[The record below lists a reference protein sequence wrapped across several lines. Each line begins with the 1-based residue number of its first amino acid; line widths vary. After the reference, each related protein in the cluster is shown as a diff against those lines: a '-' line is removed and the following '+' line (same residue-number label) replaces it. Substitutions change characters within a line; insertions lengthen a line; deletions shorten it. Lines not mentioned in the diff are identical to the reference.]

1 MAQPT
6 ARHLSR
12 LARLAADLRGKQDLC
27 VVFQR
32 LVEASERSG
41 MIVAGERWI
50 LEQLQQRVGT
60 AMESLGALQEAETTS
75 QATDHLSEL
84 ERILSDPEWDA
95 SRGVLADLKEQDAER
110 EAMLRQYEG
119 QLAEW
124 ADHIGDLK
132 TLIGEARE
140 SRAPV
145 MREETQVLGLE
156 ATVQRAER
164 ALRDRDF
171 GALTEAIARLD
182 EAKPVPAE
190 LSEGIASK
198 TRESEPLS
206 RQADLLLLQ
215 SPLVDQTNEYTVLLR
230 TPSETG
236 RHGVN
241 IQDSSTLVR
250 QDRQQMRDAVD
261 EITQAIN
268 LGLAR
273 QFRQRTDQGLTRAA
287 HVEYAGEHS
296 PDSDEQGVSDEAEEP
311 PVQQTADQREPIPR
325 DLIPVDVSGQRASV
339 QSVNGL
345 AQSVGDLMYRLLM
358 PEAMQRYLDDTP
370 CSVTITTND
379 LELPWELMWYRDDF
393 LCLDRP
399 VARMP
404 MGRAF
409 PREDPPRARG
419 SNKLLFR
426 LIYADPQGNLPAAER
441 EVDQIKE
448 GLTAAWGDQIQVDVL
463 KGADATGR
471 QLNEDLRSGKYD
483 VIHFAGHAAFNERE
497 PDLSGLLLHGEEVF
511 FAQKTRRLLEGR
523 PLVFLNACESGRTAN
538 ADELQSVGT
547 YLQKPAEGL
556 ASSFVYG
563 GALGCIGAL
572 WPVYDD
578 AASEF
583 AVTFYSRVLEGY
595 MIGEAMRRARI
606 RIREKFPRQIT
617 WAAFVLYGDPT
628 FRLAG

>member
-182 EAKPVPAE
+182 AAKAVPAE
-190 LSEGIASK
+190 LSAGIASK
-198 TRESEPLS
+198 ARESGPLS

-215 SPLVDQTNEYTVLLR
+215 SPLVDQTYEYTVLLR
-230 TPSETG
+230 TPSEPG
-236 RHGVN
+236 SHGVN

-261 EITQAIN
+261 EITRAIN

-273 QFRQRTDQGLTRAA
+273 QFRQRSDPELAQAFPPT
-287 HVEYAGEHS
+287 
-296 PDSDEQGVSDEAEEP
+296 SDERADLAERAESQP
-311 PVQQTADQREPIPR
+311 QQSAVPQDPITR
-325 DLIPVDVSGQRASV
+325 DLIPVDMSGERASV

-426 LIYADPQGNLPAAER
+426 LIYADPHGNLPAAER

-448 GLTAAWGDQIQVDVL
+448 GLIAAWGDQIQVDVL
-463 KGADATGR
+463 KGPDATGR
-471 QLNEDLRSGKYD
+471 QLNEDLRTGKYD
-483 VIHFAGHAAFNERE
+483 VIHFAGHAAFNEQE
-497 PDLSGLLLHGEEVF
+497 PDLSGLLLHDEEVF

-538 ADELQSVGT
+538 ASELQSVES

-583 AVTFYSRVLEGY
+583 AVTFYSRMLEGY

-606 RIREKFPRQIT
+606 HTRERFPRQIT